1 MAFFKF
7 RSRGQKGDDL
17 SSNPT
22 ESIEGMRRRARH
34 RLIGATIL
42 VLLGVIGFPLLF
54 DTQPRQVSVDI
65 PIDIPEKGK
74 VKPLAAGTA
83 ANGPV
88 VKLEQ
93 PPADVTP
100 AETTPAP
107 KPSSNTPS
115 ASARVAAANSLS
127 DKEEVVA
134 APKPE
139 PKAESKPEPKSEPKP
154 EHKAEAK
161 PEPKPVAKVEPKVDD
176 SGARAKA
183 LLEGKSPTT
192 ASASAAA
199 PPEDGQERFV
209 VQVGAFAEAGKAQ
222 EVRSKLEKAGLKTYT
237 QVVQTSSGARTRV
250 RVGPFAKKAEAEKAV
265 AKIKSLD
272 LSASVLTL

>member
-17 SSNPT
+17 SVSPT

-54 DTQPRQVSVDI
+54 DTQPRPVSVDV

-74 VKPLAAGTA
+74 VKPLGAAAT
-83 ANGPV
+83 GPV

-93 PPADVTP
+93 PPADATP
-100 AETTPAP
+100 SDTTPASNA
-107 KPSSNTPS
+107 SSKANVS
-115 ASARVAAANSLS
+115 AAASLS
-127 DKEEVVA
+127 AKEEVLSS
-134 APKPE
+134 
-139 PKAESKPEPKSEPKP
+139 SKPETRP
-154 EHKAEAK
+154 EAK
-161 PEPKPVAKVEPKVDD
+161 PEPKPEPKVEAKPEPKPKHEPEAKAVAKAEPKLDD

-183 LLEGKSPTT
+183 LLEGKSP
-192 ASASAAA
+192 SAATA
-199 PPEDGQERFV
+199 AASSADDGQERFV
-209 VQVGAFAEAGKAQ
+209 VQVGAFAEASKAQ

-265 AKIKSLD
+265 AKIKGLD